1 MMDLARGMMSCLPR
15 WAYAPEAT
23 TMGVVAAISNYAI
36 MLQGCSLILGTI
48 AIQIL
53 TDRQIELRL
62 RNLTACLGMVI
73 WREI

>member
-1 MMDLARGMMSCLPR
+1 MSCLPR
-15 WAYAPEAT
+15 WVYTPEAT
-23 TMGVVAAISNYAI
+23 TVGVAATISNYAI

-53 TDRQIELRL
+53 TDRQIELSL
-62 RNLTACLGMVI
+62 RNLTACLGMLI